1 MGFVSFASRFISS
14 RIFKDFF
21 RDLRAAE
28 KSRKLAGLFLLI
40 QILILVEV
48 IPFCTDFLI
57 SKVRISHR
65 GDLRKVGDAENLMLS
80 SDVRQAFRYFL
91 GSSSA
96 DAGVNL
102 IEDQGRDIVRIGE
115 DGLDRQHDPLRAH
128 RRMRL
133 RRAVLAGY
141 FQGLWRSETPL
152 RRSRRP

>member
-1 MGFVSFASRFISS
+1 MGFCLFCQPLHFL

-28 KSRKLAGLFLLI
+28 KSRKLAGLFLFI
-40 QILILVEV
+40 QLLDLSGSHSVLHRF
-48 IPFCTDFLI
+48 PDF
-57 SKVRISHR
+57 KVRISHR

-80 SDVRQAFRYFL
+80 SDVRQAFRYVL

-115 DGLDRQHDPLRAH
+115 DGLDRQHDP
-128 RRMRL
+128 
-133 RRAVLAGY
+133 
-141 FQGLWRSETPL
+141 
-152 RRSRRP
+152 